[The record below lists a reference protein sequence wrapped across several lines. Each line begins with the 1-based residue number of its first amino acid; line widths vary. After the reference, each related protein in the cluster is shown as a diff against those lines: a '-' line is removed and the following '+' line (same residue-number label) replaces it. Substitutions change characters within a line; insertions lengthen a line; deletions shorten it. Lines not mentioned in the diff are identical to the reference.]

1 MTTSIF
7 SLGPAK
13 GASSVSLSVLRSYV
27 TSDRLYRF
35 TVFGVKLG
43 GSDLPAFTVRAR
55 TPLFPEGTFY
65 AKAVLTEENGKVR
78 TEEISDPYSIFYL
91 ERIEADFIAATN

>member
-1 MTTSIF
+1 MSTSIF

-13 GASSVSLSVLRSYV
+13 GASSVSVSVLRSYV
-27 TSDRLYRF
+27 TSNNLYRF

-43 GSDLPAFTVRAR
+43 GSDLVSFTVRTR

-65 AKAVLTEENGKVR
+65 ARATITEEGGKVR
-78 TEEISDPYSIFYL
+78 TEEIFDPFSIFYL
-91 ERIEADFIAATN
+91 ERAEADFIAANN

>member
-1 MTTSIF
+1 METSIF

-13 GASSVSLSVLRSYV
+13 DAPSVSLSVLRSYV
-27 TSDRLYRF
+27 TSNNLYRF

-43 GSDLPAFTVRAR
+43 GSDLVSFTVRTR

-65 AKAVLTEENGKVR
+65 ARAVVTEENGKVR
-78 TEEISDPYSIFYL
+78 TEEISDPFSIFYF
-91 ERIEADFIAATN
+91 ERAEADFLSANN